1 MNFSIQKLHQNN
13 RLPGYTFRS
22 NGTLLAC
29 NRSLRGCVRKQKSGY
44 MHAVGPL
51 VSSTA
56 VSWIGKK
63 VVTSESRFE
72 TNIIHISRN
81 GDLTEQQ
88 SAPSTSTLVR
98 ETRHVCRDSSEH
110 PSGNGL
116 KKATH
121 KDQGRSEPTRGVS
134 SHVVNT
140 PFRFPVHKCQAWIL
154 KEKPE
159 PQRRVCTVTPR
170 G

>member
-1 MNFSIQKLHQNN
+1 M
-13 RLPGYTFRS
+13 GW
-22 NGTLLAC
+22 
-29 NRSLRGCVRKQKSGY
+29 KQKSGY

-88 SAPSTSTLVR
+88 SAPSTST
-98 ETRHVCRDSSEH
+98 CGS
-110 PSGNGL
+110 
-116 KKATH
+116 
-121 KDQGRSEPTRGVS
+121 
-134 SHVVNT
+134 
-140 PFRFPVHKCQAWIL
+140 
-154 KEKPE
+154 
-159 PQRRVCTVTPR
+159 
-170 G
+170 